1 MAGIRHCT
9 VTAEPEAA
17 PGGPR
22 DCRGHE
28 ALRFPPS
35 GSRSE
40 HHHRGSVVGDANPSQ
55 GSAHNRVTGQDPAAG
70 PRRSP
75 GGAERQTISLPLQTT
90 WTVAL
95 SDDRSA
101 ALLLRVWLE
110 NGDDF
115 RARLSGVR
123 ASTGEEEAEQ
133 FTVAVASSPDE
144 VLVAVRTWLE
154 TFIRDAGNP
163 VDSTP

>member
-1 MAGIRHCT
+1 
-9 VTAEPEAA
+9 
-17 PGGPR
+17 
-22 DCRGHE
+22 
-28 ALRFPPS
+28 
-35 GSRSE
+35 
-40 HHHRGSVVGDANPSQ
+40 
-55 GSAHNRVTGQDPAAG
+55 
-70 PRRSP
+70 
-75 GGAERQTISLPLQTT
+75 LQTT